1 LMLIKLHIFML
12 NEGNLHS
19 TRYSQFSLVDVKTF
33 IVCDFIFL
41 SKEKIDIDWI
51 EYKKPTKNRYW
62 DMNCTINMFDFILY
76 SIILYLILS
85 YICIKA
91 QKCGVLDMRKHF
103 VQIILVK
110 CNQQCKKKKQWK
122 QQRATPRS
130 ITKWFVERIV
140 GWCSQNDLCF
150 RCANSNFNLD
160 LKY

>member
-1 LMLIKLHIFML
+1 MLIKLHIFML

-110 CNQQCKKKKQWK
+110 CNQQCKKKKTVKTTTCYTTFQNHKMVRGTNSWMMF
-122 QQRATPRS
+122 
-130 ITKWFVERIV
+130 TKRFMFSLR
-140 GWCSQNDLCF
+140 
-150 RCANSNFNLD
+150 
-160 LKY
+160 